1 MTGSNLVER
10 LLSEG
15 AIVRATLHEKAPVI
29 EDDRVDYVRCDLTR
43 ADDCRRAVDGVRY
56 VFHCAANTS
65 GAAVIA
71 ASPMAH
77 VTPNIVMNS
86 LLLEAAYEARVEK
99 FLYLGSSAA
108 YPPSGDRYVTENEL
122 LDGEPHSSYYYA
134 GWMKRFTEI
143 LCIMYGEKLPRPMT
157 TIVVRPSNIFGP
169 RDDFEPATSHVTAA
183 LVRKV
188 VERHDPI
195 EVWGTGDVVRDV
207 IYIDDMVEGIISA
220 MQKVDSYGAFN
231 IASGNAYTLREI
243 LETIVEVDGYEG
255 ARIVYDSSKPTTIPI
270 RLIDTSKAEAELGF
284 RARVDLREG
293 LRQTVEWYRKTRGLP
308 RPPAKVRAG
317 G

>member
-1 MTGSNLVER
+1 
-10 LLSEG
+10 
-15 AIVRATLHEKAPVI
+15 
-29 EDDRVDYVRCDLTR
+29 
-43 ADDCRRAVDGVRY
+43 
-56 VFHCAANTS
+56 
-65 GAAVIA
+65 
-71 ASPMAH
+71 
-77 VTPNIVMNS
+77 
-86 LLLEAAYEARVEK
+86 
-99 FLYLGSSAA
+99 
-108 YPPSGDRYVTENEL
+108 
-122 LDGEPHSSYYYA
+122 
-134 GWMKRFTEI
+134 
-143 LCIMYGEKLPRPMT
+143 MT

-220 MQKVDSYGAFN
+220 MKKVDSYGAFN

-243 LETIVEVDGYEG
+243 LETIIEVDGYEG

-270 RLIDTSKAEAELGF
+270 RLIDTAKAEAELGF